1 MDPSSSPIWTLILV
15 ITALLLALVVC
26 AQILTT
32 YTVAYLAAPREIAV
46 FLDAVDFS
54 ILENESY
61 ERDVARV
68 RRLDD
73 KRRLGR
79 LLREIQ
85 KGGDDVREDLNR
97 LLVAAG
103 GASLRIGARLL
114 WASHRKMLEERV
126 RRLDLL
132 RTRFLVVYM
141 GIIAAMVT
149 ERDKEKEAIAEKTAT
164 HDVEKVAADNRDPH
178 RSKLPKAQSDS
189 LKRMPSPMKM
199 STPTMG
205 HSQTTGEP
213 HRVGWMGVV
222 QELQR
227 SPILAKRHASIEG
240 TMAMKSPPMSPLSG
254 PLGGGPLL
262 NIPSPTSLD

>member
-1 MDPSSSPIWTLILV
+1 MDSSSSLIWTLILV
-15 ITALLLALVVC
+15 VAALLLALVVC

-68 RRLDD
+68 QRLED
-73 KRRLGR
+73 KRRLGK

-97 LLVAAG
+97 LLVAED

-141 GIIAAMVT
+141 GIIATMVT
-149 ERDKEKEAIAEKTAT
+149 ERDERKETIAENTAP
-164 HDVEKVAADNRDPH
+164 HDIEKAGADNHDPH
-178 RSKLPKAQSDS
+178 RPKLPKALSDS
-189 LKRMPSPMKM
+189 LKRKPSPMKL

-205 HSQTTGEP
+205 HSHTTGQP

-240 TMAMKSPPMSPLSG
+240 TMAMKTPPMSPLSG

-262 NIPSPTSLD
+262 DAPSPRSLD

>member
-1 MDPSSSPIWTLILV
+1 MDPSSSLIWTSILV
-15 ITALLLALVVC
+15 VTALLLALVVC
-26 AQILTT
+26 AQILIT
-32 YTVAYLAAPREIAV
+32 YTAAYLAAPREIAV
-46 FLDAVDFS
+46 FLDTADFS
-54 ILENESY
+54 VLENESY

-68 RRLDD
+68 RKLED

-97 LLVAAG
+97 LLVAG
-103 GASLRIGARLL
+103 DGASLRIGARLL

-149 ERDKEKEAIAEKTAT
+149 ERDREKEAIAEKTA
-164 HDVEKVAADNRDPH
+164 HDVEKAADNHDPH
-178 RSKLPKAQSDS
+178 RPKLPKALSDS
-189 LKRMPSPMKM
+189 LKRMPSPMKL

-205 HSQTTGEP
+205 HSQTTGQQ

-240 TMAMKSPPMSPLSG
+240 TMAMKTPPMSPLSG

-262 NIPSPTSLD
+262 ETPSPRSLD